1 MFGSLPLD
9 QLEQSQFNKEE
20 RIQLSLAQANMQSQI
35 GLFES
40 TVVIVDF
47 FKLFFFFLQRKTKG
61 RMTYVWAMNSNVS

>member
-20 RIQLSLAQANMQSQI
+20 RIKLSLAQANMQSQI

-47 FKLFFFFLQRKTKG
+47 FKLFFFFLGEENKRKNDICMG
-61 RMTYVWAMNSNVS
+61 YE